1 MTREGTDASS
11 DPWIYIG
18 RVARPHGVR
27 GGVKLHL
34 ENPEGDLL
42 RPGIVLRLELPKA
55 ASRELEVTRVYGAG
69 NVDLADVINRD
80 QAEALRDARVHVRR
94 SDFPPPDEDE
104 TYLVDLLGAE
114 VRHVDGRVLGVL
126 ESFSDNRAQ
135 PLAEVRTPK
144 EDGARLVLV
153 PFVPGI
159 VSDVDED
166 AGIVVLSPP
175 LGLFEELPDEEGRV
189 GEGANAPP
197 PSGGTSGRRRRTSR
211 TKRDEGSPS

>member
-1 MTREGTDASS
+1 MTREGGDASE

-34 ENPEGDLL
+34 ENPDGDVL
-42 RPGIVLRLELPKA
+42 RDGIALRLELPEGA
-55 ASRELEVTRVYGAG
+55 PREVAVTRVYGDA
-69 NVDLADVINRD
+69 NVDLEEISDRD
-80 QAEALRDARVHVRR
+80 AAEALRNARVHVRR

-135 PLAEVRTPK
+135 PLAEVRTPD
-144 EDGARLVLV
+144 DGSASGQGGRLVLV

-159 VSDVDED
+159 VSDVNE
-166 AGIVVLSPP
+166 AERVVVLDPP
-175 LGLFEELPDEEGRV
+175 LGLFEELPDD
-189 GEGANAPP
+189 EGAAVPP
-197 PSGGTSGRRRRTSR
+197 PSGGTSTGGRPAPRGKAERS
-211 TKRDEGSPS
+211 

>member
-1 MTREGTDASS
+1 MTREGSAGTD

-34 ENPEGDLL
+34 ENPDGDVL
-42 RPGIVLRLELPKA
+42 REGIVLRLERPKA
-55 ASRELEVTRVYGAG
+55 APRDVVVARVYGEA
-69 NVDLADVINRD
+69 NVDLEGIRD
-80 QAEALRDARVHVRR
+80 RDEAEALRDARVHARR

-104 TYLVDLLGAE
+104 TYLVDLIGAE

-135 PLAEVRTPK
+135 PLAEVRTPAG
-144 EDGARLVLV
+144 EGARLVLV

-159 VSDVDED
+159 VSDVDEG
-166 AGIVVLSPP
+166 AGVVVLDPP
-175 LGLFEELPDEEGRV
+175 LGLFEELPDEPAEREAG
-189 GEGANAPP
+189 APP
-197 PSGGTSGRRRRTSR
+197 PSGGTSRRRQRPKGQAS
-211 TKRDEGSPS
+211 SS